1 MAGNHFHNT
10 TSRSGGVRSL
20 PLFRAAAEVFG
31 VRGVPVAPGVPGVP
45 VPPPAAAPAYYPV
58 RSRHPDDFAPAAPV
72 DVTSAEYL
80 AGMLQVA
87 QNAQHGARKDYV
99 RARAAIG
106 LANRTG
112 RPADKW
118 NKTAA
123 VFSAE
128 QIARSKSLAFRSFN
142 RASADLR
149 AADRAVAAALAA
161 LALRVPGAAS

>member
-1 MAGNHFHNT
+1 MPTYQARDPRARVNT
-10 TSRSGGVRSL
+10 IRSI
-20 PLFRAAAEVFG
+20 PLLQPASAVFG

-72 DVTSAEYL
+72 DVTSAQYL
-80 AGMLQVA
+80 TGMLQVA
-87 QNAQHGARKDYV
+87 QNAQHGLRREYV
-99 RARAAIG
+99 KARAAIG

-118 NKTAA
+118 NKTAT

-128 QIARSKSLAFRSFN
+128 QIKRNRSLAFRSFN
-142 RASADLR
+142 LALSALR
-149 AADRAVAAALAA
+149 AADRQVATALADLAA
-161 LALRVPGAAS
+161 LGAAGEG